1 MCTVE
6 QDVANRIRQTLTQHG
21 HLPVPVAG
29 IDDHADLYA
38 AGLKSFAAVQV
49 MLALEGAFDIEIP
62 ERMLVRRTF
71 SSIAAMAACVSELI
85 AEKAPCV
92 KAPCVKAGA

>member
-1 MCTVE
+1 ME
-6 QDVANRIRQTLTQHG
+6 HDVALRIRQHLTQHG

-29 IDDHADLYA
+29 IDDHADLFA

-49 MLALEGAFDIEIP
+49 MLALEGAFDIEFP

-71 SSIAAMAACVSELI
+71 SSIAAMRDSVAELI
-85 AEKAPCV
+85 AQKA
-92 KAPCVKAGA
+92 AA

>member
-1 MCTVE
+1 ME

-21 HLPVPVAG
+21 HLPIAVAG
-29 IDDHADLYA
+29 LDDHADLYA

-71 SSIAAMAACVSELI
+71 SSIVAMAECVSELI
-85 AEKAPCV
+85 ADKAQC
-92 KAPCVKAGA
+92 AKAGA